1 MKDKKEERS
10 KVLEKQARI
19 EALRSKRY
27 KSFKIMLRDPAVY
40 IICEKKKILTGIR
53 NKCNALY
60 VGEST
65 MMAKRASAY
74 ADLKHPNNELVAKLM
89 NKLKKPREYIIEKL
103 DGNFHVRCF
112 KEFKTIN
119 NDLQRQEIEGYM
131 INRLNPLLNTSK
143 RKGYFKRSFIEKK
156 ESESD
161 YWEEVE
167 DTYKTELY
175 VFGDTKTIYHVG
187 KKDFV
192 KRESVDGHEA
202 MHIQC
207 QRSFNTWVKEN
218 NIKNRKNEWKKDPE
232 AFYASLTGLRDLWK
246 YKKLKDDD
254 RVTLPEKESI

>member
-1 MKDKKEERS
+1 MNKEERS
-10 KVLEKQARI
+10 KILEKQAHI

-27 KSFKIMLRDPAVY
+27 ESFKTVARDPAVY

-60 VGEST
+60 VGESA

-103 DGNFHVRCF
+103 DGNFHVRRL
-112 KEFKTIN
+112 KKFKTIN

-156 ESESD
+156 EDEGD
-161 YWEEVE
+161 YWEDVE
-167 DTYKTELY
+167 DTFRTELY
-175 VFGDTKTIYHVG
+175 TFGDTETIYHVG
-187 KKDFV
+187 KQDFV

-207 QRSFNTWVKEN
+207 QRKFNTWAKEN
-218 NIKNRKNEWKKDPE
+218 NIKNRKNEWKEDRETFYKD
-232 AFYASLTGLRDLWK
+232 LTGLRDLWK

-254 RVTLPEKESI
+254 RVTLPEKEFF

>member
-1 MKDKKEERS
+1 MNKEERS
-10 KVLEKQARI
+10 KILEKQAHI

-65 MMAKRASAY
+65 MMAKRAAAY

-103 DGNFHVRCF
+103 DGNFHVKCL
-112 KEFKTIN
+112 KKFKTIN

-143 RKGYFKRSFIEKK
+143 RKGFFKRSFIEKK
-156 ESESD
+156 EDEGD
-161 YWEEVE
+161 YWEDVE
-167 DTYKTELY
+167 DTFRTELY
-175 VFGDTKTIYHVG
+175 TFGDTKTIYHIG
-187 KKDFV
+187 KRDWV
-192 KRESVDGHEA
+192 KRYSLDGDEA
-202 MHIQC
+202 MDIQF
-207 QRSFNTWVKEN
+207 QRKFNTWVKEK
-218 NIKNRKNEWKKDPE
+218 NIKNRK
-232 AFYASLTGLRDLWK
+232 
-246 YKKLKDDD
+246 
-254 RVTLPEKESI
+254 

>member
-1 MKDKKEERS
+1 MNKEERS
-10 KVLEKQARI
+10 KILEKQAHI

-103 DGNFHVRCF
+103 DENFHVRCF

-156 ESESD
+156 EDEGD
-161 YWEEVE
+161 YWEDVE
-167 DTYKTELY
+167 DTFRTELY
-175 VFGDTKTIYHVG
+175 TFGDTKTIYHIG
-187 KKDFV
+187 KRDWV
-192 KRESVDGHEA
+192 KRYSLDGDEA
-202 MHIQC
+202 MDIQF
-207 QRSFNTWVKEN
+207 QRKFNTWVKEK
-218 NIKNRKNEWKKDPE
+218 NIKNRKNEWKEDRE
-232 AFYASLTGLRDLWK
+232 AFYADITGLRK

-254 RVTLPEKESI
+254 RVTLPKKDII

>member
-1 MKDKKEERS
+1 MNKEERS
-10 KVLEKQARI
+10 KILEKQAHI

-65 MMAKRASAY
+65 MMAKRAAAY

-143 RKGYFKRSFIEKK
+143 RKGFFKRSFIEKK
-156 ESESD
+156 EDEGD
-161 YWEEVE
+161 YWEDVE
-167 DTYKTELY
+167 DTFRTELY
-175 VFGDTKTIYHVG
+175 TFGDTKTIYHIG
-187 KKDFV
+187 KRDWV
-192 KRESVDGHEA
+192 KRYSLDGDEA
-202 MHIQC
+202 MDIQF
-207 QRSFNTWVKEN
+207 QRKFNTWVKEK
-218 NIKNRKNEWKKDPE
+218 NIKNRKNEWKEDRE
-232 AFYASLTGLRDLWK
+232 AFYADITGLRK

-254 RVTLPEKESI
+254 RVTLPKKDMI

>member
-1 MKDKKEERS
+1 MNKEERS
-10 KVLEKQARI
+10 KILEKQAHI

-40 IICEKKKILTGIR
+40 TICEKKKILTGIR

-103 DGNFHVRCF
+103 EGNVHVKCYD
-112 KEFKTIN
+112 KKFKTIN

-156 ESESD
+156 EDEGD
-161 YWEEVE
+161 YWEDVE
-167 DTYKTELY
+167 DTFRTELY
-175 VFGDTKTIYHVG
+175 VFGDTETIYHIG
-187 KKDFV
+187 KREFV
-192 KRESVDGHEA
+192 KRGSWDGDEA
-202 MHIQC
+202 MDIQF
-207 QRSFNTWVKEN
+207 QRKFNTWVKKN
-218 NIKNRKNEWKKDPE
+218 NIKNRKNEWKEDRETFYKD
-232 AFYASLTGLRDLWK
+232 LTGLRDLWK

-254 RVTLPEKESI
+254 RVTLPKKDIR

>member
-1 MKDKKEERS
+1 MMEENKKEERS
-10 KVLEKQARI
+10 KALEKQARI
-19 EALRSKRY
+19 ESLRSKRY

-40 IICEKKKILTGIR
+40 IICERKKILTGIR

-103 DGNFHVRCF
+103 EGNVHVKCYD
-112 KEFKTIN
+112 KKFKTIN

-156 ESESD
+156 EDEGD
-161 YWEEVE
+161 YWEDVE
-167 DTYKTELY
+167 DTFRTELY
-175 VFGDTKTIYHVG
+175 VFGDTETIYHIG
-187 KKDFV
+187 KRKFV
-192 KRESVDGHEA
+192 KRGSWDGDEA
-202 MHIQC
+202 MDIQF
-207 QRSFNTWVKEN
+207 QRKFNTWVKKN
-218 NIKNRKNEWKKDPE
+218 NIKNRKNEWKEDPE
-232 AFYASLTGLRDLWK
+232 AFYAGLTGLRDLWK
-246 YKKLKDDD
+246 YKK
-254 RVTLPEKESI
+254 EKENAKRK

>member
-1 MKDKKEERS
+1 MMKDKKEERS
-10 KVLEKQARI
+10 KVLEKQAHI

-27 KSFKIMLRDPAVY
+27 RSFKIMLRDPAVY

-74 ADLKHPNNELVAKLM
+74 ADLKHPNNELVAKLI

-156 ESESD
+156 ESEGD
-161 YWEEVE
+161 YWEDVE
-167 DTYKTELY
+167 DTYKTQLY

-192 KRESVDGHEA
+192 KRYSLDGREA
-202 MHIQC
+202 MDIQF
-207 QRSFNTWVKEN
+207 QRSFNTWGKEN
-218 NIKNRKNEWKKDPE
+218 NIKNRKNEWKEDPE
-232 AFYASLTGLRDLWK
+232 AFYAGLTGLRDLWK
-246 YKKLKDDD
+246 YKKERENANGK
-254 RVTLPEKESI
+254 

>member
-1 MKDKKEERS
+1 MMEENKKEERS
-10 KVLEKQARI
+10 KALEKQARI
-19 EALRSKRY
+19 ESLRSKRY

-103 DGNFHVRCF
+103 DGNVHVKCL
-112 KEFKTIN
+112 KEFKIIN

-156 ESESD
+156 EDEGD
-161 YWEEVE
+161 YWEDVE

-187 KKDFV
+187 KKDWV
-192 KRESVDGHEA
+192 KRYSLDGREA
-202 MHIQC
+202 MDIQC
-207 QRSFNTWVKEN
+207 QRKFNTWAKEK
-218 NIKNRKNEWKKDPE
+218 NIKNRKNEWKEDPE
-232 AFYASLTGLRDLWK
+232 AFYAGLTGLRDLWK
-246 YKKLKDDD
+246 YKKERENANGK
-254 RVTLPEKESI
+254 

>member
-1 MKDKKEERS
+1 MNKEERS
-10 KVLEKQARI
+10 KILEKQAHV

-60 VGEST
+60 VGESA

-103 DGNFHVRCF
+103 EGNVHVRCF
-112 KEFKTIN
+112 DKKFKTIN

-156 ESESD
+156 EDEGD
-161 YWEEVE
+161 YWEDVE
-167 DTYKTELY
+167 DTFRTELY
-175 VFGDTKTIYHVG
+175 VFGDTETIYHIG
-187 KKDFV
+187 KREFV
-192 KRESVDGHEA
+192 KRGSWDGDEA
-202 MHIQC
+202 MDIQF
-207 QRSFNTWVKEN
+207 QRTFNTWVKKN
-218 NIKNRKNEWKKDPE
+218 NIKNRKNEWKEDRETFYKD
-232 AFYASLTGLRDLWK
+232 LTGLRDLWK
-246 YKKLKDDD
+246 YKKLKQ
-254 RVTLPEKESI
+254 EKEY

>member
-1 MKDKKEERS
+1 MEENKKEERS
-10 KVLEKQARI
+10 KVLEKQAHI

-27 KSFKIMLRDPAVY
+27 RSFKIMLRDPAVY

-65 MMAKRASAY
+65 MMAKRAGAY
-74 ADLKHPNNELVAKLM
+74 ADLNHPNNELVAKLM

-103 DGNFHVRCF
+103 DGNVHVKCL

-156 ESESD
+156 ESEGD
-161 YWEEVE
+161 YWEDVE
-167 DTYKTELY
+167 DTFRTELY
-175 VFGDTKTIYHVG
+175 VFGDTKTIYHIG
-187 KKDFV
+187 
-192 KRESVDGHEA
+192 
-202 MHIQC
+202 
-207 QRSFNTWVKEN
+207 
-218 NIKNRKNEWKKDPE
+218 RK
-232 AFYASLTGLRDLWK
+232 TGLND
-246 YKKLKDDD
+246 
-254 RVTLPEKESI
+254 TL

>member
-1 MKDKKEERS
+1 MNKEERS
-10 KVLEKQARI
+10 KILEKQAHI

-65 MMAKRASAY
+65 MMAKRAAAY

-103 DGNFHVRCF
+103 DENFHVRCF

-143 RKGYFKRSFIEKK
+143 RKGFFKRSFIEKK
-156 ESESD
+156 EDEGD
-161 YWEEVE
+161 YWEDVE
-167 DTYKTELY
+167 DTFRTELY
-175 VFGDTKTIYHVG
+175 TFGDTKTIYHIG
-187 KKDFV
+187 KRDWV
-192 KRESVDGHEA
+192 KRYSLDGDEA
-202 MHIQC
+202 MDIQF
-207 QRSFNTWVKEN
+207 QRKFNTWVKEK
-218 NIKNRKNEWKKDPE
+218 NIKNRKNEWKEDRE
-232 AFYASLTGLRDLWK
+232 AFYADITGLRK

-254 RVTLPEKESI
+254 RVTLPKKDMI

>member
-1 MKDKKEERS
+1 MMEENKKEERS
-10 KVLEKQARI
+10 KALEKQARI
-19 EALRSKRY
+19 ESLRGKRY

-40 IICEKKKILTGIR
+40 TICEKKKILTGIR

-103 DGNFHVRCF
+103 EGNVHVKCYD
-112 KEFKTIN
+112 KKFKTIN

-156 ESESD
+156 EDEGD
-161 YWEEVE
+161 YWEDVE
-167 DTYKTELY
+167 DTFRTELY
-175 VFGDTKTIYHVG
+175 VFGDTETIYHVG
-187 KKDFV
+187 KQDFV

-202 MHIQC
+202 MHIQF
-207 QRSFNTWVKEN
+207 QRTFNTWVKKN
-218 NIKNRKNEWKKDPE
+218 NIKNRKNEWKEDPG
-232 AFYASLTGLRDLWK
+232 AFYAGLTGLRDLCK
-246 YKKLKDDD
+246 YKK
-254 RVTLPEKESI
+254 EK